1 MSSTS
6 GIGPG
11 SIQRTGEVQVDVKSD
26 VDSTK
31 RASFSNSLRTV
42 AEAEVTVSLSDELSL
57 SDADSNS
64 EVSDTSLLERSVEDV
79 TDKKPGRLKRAASW
93 LGGKAKAKAQA
104 AKDGVVNTLHS
115 GYNAG
120 KMAGKGAKQF
130 VQHPMASS
138 REIAHGAGDYVRGKY
153 QGAKSAGTSAKS
165 KIGSGL
171 HALKDHPKEA
181 IKSGIKSIGRGI
193 KTRTISLARTAK
205 KLIPSRP
212 KSLVPVKVKNLF
224 SRSARSVPPNPSVS
238 VKQGVAA
245 TPKQEAIRTQNAE
258 RSDNLQQTREARE
271 NNQLLNQLLDNP
283 TSLSRSS
290 QDYTL
295 RFPGGEVVE
304 ISGSRTERAQS
315 TRDAVSFA
323 NQYRSEIRQGKDELK
338 QLESDIKSEN
348 KKANKADKKAVS
360 EEKKSISSDE
370 KAQFQEQADKLKE
383 QRSEIKQQISD
394 IKADIKAATQNDK
407 DDIKGEEDSLKT
419 AIKSDEEYLKSLKE
433 GIKDDQKQ
441 LKKDLKFVEDEL
453 RSAQKAVKKYEQK
466 LEKGLPSIEESS
478 AQAGLDKATAEV
490 ERLLTLVT
498 IKEQEFED
506 SHQGVDDEVQQLT
519 DELAQ
524 KRSDLKDGF
533 EASDSKVSELK
544 EQLADAEAQLKENTE
559 QMKQLKSDYQA
570 AKKAIKKMK

>member
-1 MSSTS
+1 MSAPS

-26 VDSTK
+26 VGSTG
-31 RASFSNSLRTV
+31 RASFGNSLRTV
-42 AEAEVTVSLSDELSL
+42 SEAKVTVSLADEVSL
-57 SDADSNS
+57 SDADS
-64 EVSDTSLLERSVEDV
+64 EVSDTELSERSVEDV
-79 TDKKPGRLKRAASW
+79 TDKQPGKLKRAAAW

-104 AKDGVVNTLHS
+104 AKDGVMNTLHS

-120 KMAGKGAKQF
+120 KAVGRGTKQF

-138 REIAHGAGDYVRGKY
+138 REMAHSAGDYVQGKY
-153 QGAKSAGTSAKS
+153 QGAKSAGASAKS

-181 IKSGIKSIGRGI
+181 IKSGLKAIGRGI
-193 KTRTISLARTAK
+193 KTRTISLAKGVK
-205 KLIPSRP
+205 KMIPSRP
-212 KSLVPVKVKNLF
+212 KSLVPAKVKSLF
-224 SRSARSVPPNPSVS
+224 SRSAKSVPPNPSVS
-238 VKQGVAA
+238 VKLWAQA
-245 TPKQEAIRTQNAE
+245 TPKQEAIRTQSSE
-258 RSDNLQQTREARE
+258 RSDNLKQTREARE

-315 TRDAVSFA
+315 TRDAVGFA

-338 QLESDIKSEN
+338 QLEADIKSEN
-348 KKANKADKKAVS
+348 KKAAKSDKKAIS
-360 EEKKSISSDE
+360 EERKAIASDE
-370 KAQFQEQADKLKE
+370 KTDFQAKADELKE
-383 QRSEIKQQISD
+383 QRSEIKQQISG
-394 IKADIKAATQNDK
+394 IKADIKAETQKDK
-407 DDIKGEEDSLKT
+407 DDIKVEEDSLKT

-433 GIKDDQKQ
+433 GIKDDQQQ

-453 RSAQKAVKKYEQK
+453 KSAQQAVKKYEQK
-466 LEKGLPSIEESS
+466 LEKDLSSIQESS
-478 AQAGLDKATAEV
+478 AQAGLDKASAEV
-490 ERLLTLVT
+490 ERLLTLIS
-498 IKEQEFED
+498 IKEQEFEG
-506 SHQGVDDEVQQLT
+506 SHQGIDEEVQQLT

-524 KRSDLKDGF
+524 KKAALKDGF
-533 EASDSKVSELK
+533 EASDSKVAELK
-544 EQLADAEAQLKENTE
+544 EQLAEAEELLKENTE
-559 QMKQLKSDYQA
+559 EMKQLKSDYQA